1 MEQCEMEKTKAIR
14 KLEERLQRRGML
26 QGQSGKVLT
35 PPKMLFKTLGEEILW
50 ILNQEKLSL
59 SVKELSNYLSR
70 DVKIIGKVMLK
81 LTATHVNLVKR
92 IKVSS
97 SYKYRANFNK
107 ERDIPTMYEMIRQNS
122 TKKF

>member
-1 MEQCEMEKTKAIR
+1 MEKTKAIR